1 MVERF
6 PTGSLRSRYVTFSI
20 NETATIVNETNERG
34 RKAIAWTNGKWLAR
48 SERKELIDTLRLG
61 TKNLRKKL
69 DAGTLSADEGVQLR
83 AWLTELKRLERIH
96 RAEVDLLYFAYE
108 YFGEHYN
115 PDNSGNWIPVT
126 IDEAPD
132 FHRELCDIMNTVS
145 NDVINAKIA
154 WAAPRSHAKS
164 SYLSK
169 AFPLHEIVFRKR
181 KYIVII
187 SETPQVST
195 ANMEWLGIQLKSNA
209 KLRADF
215 GSLLS
220 LKQQENPKDNSSE
233 FIAWETR
240 ENGPH
245 MLTRVEAASTG
256 QALRGRNWNGTRPDL
271 IICDDLEG
279 KKNTNTAEL
288 RKELRDWFTQVVMP
302 LGDPAGKKTAF
313 VYMGTMVH
321 AEANLRYVIEERS
334 DFKSR
339 LFKAI
344 IEPPTRGDLWERCRA
359 IYTDRENPNRAEDAE
374 EFYAANRDEMD
385 RGAVVLWPAVQ
396 PLWTLMKWKWDN
408 GSKAFNTE
416 YQNTPLD
423 EESQVFV
430 PERFTY
436 WDKDYPNRDFT
447 GNNYEIYMGIDF
459 AMGKTRGDY
468 SAIVTV
474 ARRKD
479 TGGIYVIDAWG
490 ERVHPDEFMRVI
502 VRKVMEYQPTAIA
515 AESQA
520 AQEFFVHKLKE
531 ALRREGYPSQT
542 RVKEIKQR
550 QRKQLRI
557 EAMLPEIENGTIQ
570 FSRKHAL
577 LLEQFERY
585 GSNSHDD
592 LPDAQEMAVSI
603 AKKGKKR
610 ALKEKPA
617 WA

>member
-1 MVERF
+1 
-6 PTGSLRSRYVTFSI
+6 
-20 NETATIVNETNERG
+20 
-34 RKAIAWTNGKWLAR
+34 
-48 SERKELIDTLRLG
+48 
-61 TKNLRKKL
+61 
-69 DAGTLSADEGVQLR
+69 
-83 AWLTELKRLERIH
+83 
-96 RAEVDLLYFAYE
+96 
-108 YFGEHYN
+108 
-115 PDNSGNWIPVT
+115 
-126 IDEAPD
+126 
-132 FHRELCDIMNTVS
+132 MNTVS
-145 NDVINAKIA
+145 NREFNAKIA

-181 KYIVII
+181 KYIIII

-215 GSLLS
+215 GPLLS
-220 LKQQENPKDNSSE
+220 PKQQENPKDNSSE
-233 FIAWETR
+233 FITWEPR
-240 ENGPH
+240 EGGAQH
-245 MLTRVEAASTG
+245 LLTRVEAASTG
-256 QALRGRNWNGTRPDL
+256 QALRGRNWNGHRPDL

-288 RKELRDWFTQVVMP
+288 RKEMRDWFTQVVMP
-302 LGDPAGKKTAF
+302 LGDPTGKKTAF
-313 VYMGTMVH
+313 VVMGTMVH
-321 AEANLRYVIEERS
+321 PESLLRYIIEQRS

-339 LFKAI
+339 LFKAV
-344 IEPPTRGDLWERCRA
+344 IEPPERGDLWEQCRL

-374 EFYAANRDEMD
+374 AFYLANKEEMD

-423 EESQVFV
+423 EENQVFV

-436 WDKDYPNRDFT
+436 WDATDPGRKFPHNEYDIF
-447 GNNYEIYMGIDF
+447 MGVDF

-474 ARRKD
+474 AKRKD

-490 ERVHPDEFMRVI
+490 ERVHPDEFLKVI
-502 VRKVMEYQPTAIA
+502 VEKVMHYQPAAIA

-531 ALRREGYPSQT
+531 ALRAKGYPSHT

-550 QRKQLRI
+550 QRKELRI
-557 EAMLPEIENGTIQ
+557 EALLPDIENGTIQ
-570 FSRKHAL
+570 FSRRHAL

-592 LPDAQEMAVSI
+592 LPDALEMAVRV
-603 AKKGKKR
+603 AKDGKKQVID
-610 ALKEKPA
+610 KPA
-617 WA
+617 WL